1 MDDDLQ
7 SITLRDKNFLGGGMH
22 SITFDILQDS
32 LLGLKHA
39 AVIMTVGDTGIISKK
54 T

>member
-7 SITLRDKNFLGGGMH
+7 SITLRDKNFLGGMH

>member
-1 MDDDLQ
+1 MTTYNQ
-7 SITLRDKNFLGGGMH
+7 SPSGIRIFFGGMH